1 MNTLC
6 FLDKCLAKFEIAA
19 VVILLATAAVLN
31 FIQVVARYFL
41 NLSFNALEEISV
53 YFIIALVFVG
63 LMRADRNRQNIS
75 IDIIHN
81 YLSPSAANIL
91 WTIADG
97 FLCITA
103 LSLAY
108 FTSQSV
114 IFSHMIGETSVSSL
128 GFPIW
133 LVMVV
138 MPPCFLIIGIR
149 AALRVCGVA
158 QLDNLGNEKDLI
170 H

>member
-1 MNTLC
+1 MDTLC

-114 IFSHMIGETSVSSL
+114 IFSHIHFTKIVTVTIVMIATAKKRPLFSLYIISGE
-128 GFPIW
+128 
-133 LVMVV
+133 
-138 MPPCFLIIGIR
+138 
-149 AALRVCGVA
+149 
-158 QLDNLGNEKDLI
+158 
-170 H
+170 